1 MRCLSE
7 LRLPLRNFKKLA
19 HGLTKEHVKT
29 KSVSVMKNIF
39 ALLTTCILGLS
50 LSYGQLYSTSNGNI
64 TFYSHAPLEDIEAT
78 NKQVSCA
85 IELSKGQMAF
95 SMLMNAFQ
103 FEKALMQEHFNERY
117 VESHK
122 YPKATFAGNIEDIEK
137 VDLTKPGSYDVT
149 VSGKLT
155 IHGTTQTVSS
165 KGTLQISDDKT
176 LTANS
181 TFTINLEDYKVK
193 IPTMYIDNIS
203 ESIEIKVNAKLKPK
217 S

>member
-1 MRCLSE
+1 
-7 LRLPLRNFKKLA
+7 
-19 HGLTKEHVKT
+19 
-29 KSVSVMKNIF
+29 MKYLF
-39 ALLTTCILGLS
+39 ALLTTCILGLN
-50 LSYGQLYSTSNGNI
+50 LSYGQLYSTSNGEI

-85 IELSKGQMAF
+85 IDLSKGQMAF

-122 YPKATFAGNIEDIEK
+122 YPKATFAGNVEGIEK
-137 VDLTKPGSYDVT
+137 INLSKAGSYNVT

-155 IHGTTQTVSS
+155 IHGITQTVSS
-165 KGTLQISDDKT
+165 KGTVKISEDKT

-203 ESIEIKVNAKLKPK
+203 ESIKIKVNVKLKAK

>member
-1 MRCLSE
+1 
-7 LRLPLRNFKKLA
+7 
-19 HGLTKEHVKT
+19 
-29 KSVSVMKNIF
+29 MKYIF
-39 ALLTTCILGLS
+39 ALFTTCILGLS
-50 LSYGQLYSTSNGNI
+50 LSYGQLYSTSNGEI

-85 IELSKGQMAF
+85 IDLSKGQMAF

-122 YPKATFAGNIEDIEK
+122 YPKATFAGSIEDIEK
-137 VDLTKPGSYDVT
+137 IDLSKAGSYNVT
-149 VSGKLT
+149 VSGKLS
-155 IHGTTQTVSS
+155 IHGVTQTVSS
-165 KGTLQISDDKT
+165 KGTLKIGDDKT

-203 ESIEIKVNAKLKPK
+203 ESIEIKVKVKLKPK

>member
-1 MRCLSE
+1 
-7 LRLPLRNFKKLA
+7 
-19 HGLTKEHVKT
+19 
-29 KSVSVMKNIF
+29 MKYIF
-39 ALLTTCILGLS
+39 ALFTTCILGLS
-50 LSYGQLYSTSNGNI
+50 LSYGQLYSTSNGEI

-85 IELSKGQMAF
+85 IDLSKGQMAF

-122 YPKATFAGNIEDIEK
+122 YPKATFAGSIEDIDK
-137 VDLTKPGSYDVT
+137 MDLSKAGSYNVT
-149 VSGKLT
+149 VSGKLS
-155 IHGTTQTVSS
+155 IHGVTQTVSS
-165 KGTLQISDDKT
+165 KGTLKIGDDKT

-203 ESIEIKVNAKLKPK
+203 ESIEIKVKVKLKPK

>member
-1 MRCLSE
+1 
-7 LRLPLRNFKKLA
+7 
-19 HGLTKEHVKT
+19 
-29 KSVSVMKNIF
+29 MKNIF
-39 ALLTTCILGLS
+39 ALLTTCMLGLS
-50 LSYGQLYSTSNGNI
+50 LSYGQLYSTSNGEI

-85 IELSKGQMAF
+85 IDLSKGQMAF

-122 YPKATFAGNIEDIEK
+122 YPKATFAGSIEDIDK
-137 VDLTKPGSYDVT
+137 IDLSKAGSYNVT
-149 VSGKLT
+149 VSGKLS
-155 IHGTTQTVSS
+155 IHGVTQTVSS
-165 KGTLQISDDKT
+165 KGTLKIGDDKT

-203 ESIEIKVNAKLKPK
+203 ESIEIKVKVKLKPK

>member
-1 MRCLSE
+1 
-7 LRLPLRNFKKLA
+7 
-19 HGLTKEHVKT
+19 
-29 KSVSVMKNIF
+29 MKNIF

-64 TFYSHAPLEDIEAT
+64 TFYSYAPLEDIEAT

-165 KGTLQISDDKT
+165 KGTLQIGDDKT

-181 TFTINLEDYKVK
+181 TFTINLEDYKVNV
-193 IPTMYIDNIS
+193 PTMYIDNIS

>member
-1 MRCLSE
+1 
-7 LRLPLRNFKKLA
+7 
-19 HGLTKEHVKT
+19 
-29 KSVSVMKNIF
+29 MKNIF

-64 TFYSHAPLEDIEAT
+64 TFYSYAPLEDIEAT

-137 VDLTKPGSYDVT
+137 VDLNKPGSYDVT

-165 KGTLQISDDKT
+165 KGTLQIGDDKT

-181 TFTINLEDYKVK
+181 TFTINLEDYKVNV
-193 IPTMYIDNIS
+193 PTMYIDNIS

>member
-1 MRCLSE
+1 
-7 LRLPLRNFKKLA
+7 
-19 HGLTKEHVKT
+19 
-29 KSVSVMKNIF
+29 MKYIF
-39 ALLTTCILGLS
+39 ALFTTCILGLS
-50 LSYGQLYSTSNGNI
+50 LSYGQLYSTSNGEI

-85 IELSKGQMAF
+85 IDLSKGQMAF

-122 YPKATFAGNIEDIEK
+122 YPKATFAGSIEDIDK
-137 VDLTKPGSYDVT
+137 IDLSKAGSYNVT
-149 VSGKLT
+149 VSGKLS
-155 IHGTTQTVSS
+155 IHGVTQTVSS
-165 KGTLQISDDKT
+165 KGTLKIGDDKT

-203 ESIEIKVNAKLKPK
+203 ESIEIKVKVKLKPK

>member
-1 MRCLSE
+1 
-7 LRLPLRNFKKLA
+7 
-19 HGLTKEHVKT
+19 
-29 KSVSVMKNIF
+29 MKNIF
-39 ALLTTCILGLS
+39 ALLTTCMLGLS
-50 LSYGQLYSTSNGNI
+50 LSYGQLYSTSNGEI

-85 IELSKGQMAF
+85 IDLSKGQMAF

-122 YPKATFAGNIEDIEK
+122 YPKATFAGSIEDIDK
-137 VDLTKPGSYDVT
+137 IDLSKAGSYNVT
-149 VSGKLT
+149 VSGKLS
-155 IHGTTQTVSS
+155 IHGVTQTVSS
-165 KGTLQISDDKT
+165 KGTLKIGDDKT
-176 LTANS
+176 LTTNS

-203 ESIEIKVNAKLKPK
+203 ESIEIKVKVKLKPK

>member
-1 MRCLSE
+1 
-7 LRLPLRNFKKLA
+7 
-19 HGLTKEHVKT
+19 
-29 KSVSVMKNIF
+29 MKYIF
-39 ALLTTCILGLS
+39 VLFTTCILGLS
-50 LSYGQLYSTSNGNI
+50 LSYGQLYSTSNGEI

-85 IELSKGQMAF
+85 IDLSKGQMAF

-122 YPKATFAGNIEDIEK
+122 YPKATFAGSIEDIEK
-137 VDLTKPGSYDVT
+137 IDLSKAGSYNVT
-149 VSGKLT
+149 VSGKLS
-155 IHGTTQTVSS
+155 IHGVTQTVSS
-165 KGTLQISDDKT
+165 KGTLKIGDDKT

-203 ESIEIKVNAKLKPK
+203 ESIEIKVKVKLKPK

>member
-1 MRCLSE
+1 
-7 LRLPLRNFKKLA
+7 
-19 HGLTKEHVKT
+19 
-29 KSVSVMKNIF
+29 MKYIF

-50 LSYGQLYSTSNGNI
+50 LSYGQLYSTSNGEI

-85 IELSKGQMAF
+85 IDLSKGQMAF

-122 YPKATFAGNIEDIEK
+122 YPKATFAGSIEDLEKIELSK
-137 VDLTKPGSYDVT
+137 AGSYNVT

-155 IHGTTQTVSS
+155 IHGVTQTVSS
-165 KGTLQISDDKT
+165 KGTLKIGDDKT

-203 ESIEIKVNAKLKPK
+203 ESIEIKVKVKLKPK

>member
-1 MRCLSE
+1 
-7 LRLPLRNFKKLA
+7 
-19 HGLTKEHVKT
+19 
-29 KSVSVMKNIF
+29 MKYIF
-39 ALLTTCILGLS
+39 ALFTTCILGLS
-50 LSYGQLYSTSNGNI
+50 LSYGQLYSTSNGEI

-85 IELSKGQMAF
+85 IDLSKGQMAF

-122 YPKATFAGNIEDIEK
+122 YPKATFAGSIEDLEKIELSK
-137 VDLTKPGSYDVT
+137 AGSYNVT
-149 VSGKLT
+149 VSGKLS
-155 IHGTTQTVSS
+155 IHGVTQTVSS
-165 KGTLQISDDKT
+165 KGTLKIGDDKT

-203 ESIEIKVNAKLKPK
+203 ESIEIKVKVKLKPK

>member
-1 MRCLSE
+1 
-7 LRLPLRNFKKLA
+7 
-19 HGLTKEHVKT
+19 
-29 KSVSVMKNIF
+29 MKNIF
-39 ALLTTCILGLS
+39 ALLTTCILSLS
-50 LSYGQLYSTSNGNI
+50 LSYGQLYSTSNGEI

-85 IELSKGQMAF
+85 IDLSKGQMAF

-137 VDLTKPGSYDVT
+137 IDLSKPGSYDVT

-155 IHGTTQTVSS
+155 IHGVTQTASS
-165 KGTLQISDDKT
+165 KGTVKISDDKT

-203 ESIEIKVNAKLKPK
+203 ESIKIKVKVNLKPK

>member
-1 MRCLSE
+1 
-7 LRLPLRNFKKLA
+7 
-19 HGLTKEHVKT
+19 
-29 KSVSVMKNIF
+29 MKNIF
-39 ALLTTCILGLS
+39 ALLTTCMLGLS
-50 LSYGQLYSTSNGNI
+50 LSYGQLYSTSNGEI

-85 IELSKGQMAF
+85 IDLSKGQMAF

-122 YPKATFAGNIEDIEK
+122 YPKATFAGSIEDIDK
-137 VDLTKPGSYDVT
+137 IDLSKAGSYNVT
-149 VSGKLT
+149 VSGKLS
-155 IHGTTQTVSS
+155 IHGVTQTVSS
-165 KGTLQISDDKT
+165 KGTLKIGDDKT

-193 IPTMYIDNIS
+193 IPKMYIDNIS
-203 ESIEIKVNAKLKPK
+203 ESIEIKVKVKLKPK

>member
-1 MRCLSE
+1 
-7 LRLPLRNFKKLA
+7 
-19 HGLTKEHVKT
+19 
-29 KSVSVMKNIF
+29 MKNIF
-39 ALLTTCILGLS
+39 TLLTTCILSLS
-50 LSYGQLYSTSNGNI
+50 LSYGQLYSTSNGQI
-64 TFYSHAPLEDIEAT
+64 TFYSSAEDENIEAT

-85 IELSKGQMAF
+85 IDLSKGQMAF

-117 VESHK
+117 VESDK
-122 YPKATFAGNIEDIEK
+122 YPKATFAGNIQDIENINLSK
-137 VDLTKPGSYDVT
+137 AGSYDVT

-155 IHGTTQTVSS
+155 IHGITQTVSS
-165 KGTLQISDDKT
+165 KGTLKISDDKT

-193 IPTMYIDNIS
+193 IPTMYIKNIA
-203 ESIEIKVNAKLKPK
+203 ESIKIKVNAKLKPK

>member
-1 MRCLSE
+1 
-7 LRLPLRNFKKLA
+7 
-19 HGLTKEHVKT
+19 
-29 KSVSVMKNIF
+29 MKYIF
-39 ALLTTCILGLS
+39 ALFTTCILGLS
-50 LSYGQLYSTSNGNI
+50 QSYGQVYFTSNGEI
-64 TFYSHAPLEDIEAT
+64 TFHSSAEEEEIEAT

-85 IELSKGQMAF
+85 IDLSKGQMAF

-122 YPKATFAGNIEDIEK
+122 YPKATFAGSIEDLEKIELSK
-137 VDLTKPGSYDVT
+137 AGSYNVT

-155 IHGTTQTVSS
+155 IHGVTQTVSS
-165 KGTLQISDDKT
+165 KGTLKIGDDKT

-203 ESIEIKVNAKLKPK
+203 ESIEIKVKVKLKPK

>member
-1 MRCLSE
+1 
-7 LRLPLRNFKKLA
+7 
-19 HGLTKEHVKT
+19 
-29 KSVSVMKNIF
+29 MKYIF
-39 ALLTTCILGLS
+39 ALFTTCILGLS
-50 LSYGQLYSTSNGNI
+50 LSYGQLYSTSNGEI

-85 IELSKGQMAF
+85 IDLSKGQMAF

-117 VESHK
+117 VESHN
-122 YPKATFAGNIEDIEK
+122 YPKATFAGSIEDIDK
-137 VDLTKPGSYDVT
+137 IDLSKAGSYNVT
-149 VSGKLT
+149 VSGKLS
-155 IHGTTQTVSS
+155 IHGVTQTVSS
-165 KGTLQISDDKT
+165 KGTLKIGDDKT

-203 ESIEIKVNAKLKPK
+203 ESIEIKVM
-217 S
+217 

>member
-1 MRCLSE
+1 
-7 LRLPLRNFKKLA
+7 
-19 HGLTKEHVKT
+19 
-29 KSVSVMKNIF
+29 
-39 ALLTTCILGLS
+39 
-50 LSYGQLYSTSNGNI
+50 
-64 TFYSHAPLEDIEAT
+64 
-78 NKQVSCA
+78 
-85 IELSKGQMAF
+85 MAF

-122 YPKATFAGNIEDIEK
+122 YPKATFAGSIEDIEK
-137 VDLTKPGSYDVT
+137 IDLSKAGSYNVT
-149 VSGKLT
+149 VSGKLS
-155 IHGTTQTVSS
+155 IHGVTQTVSS
-165 KGTLQISDDKT
+165 KGTLKIGDDKT

-203 ESIEIKVNAKLKPK
+203 ESIEIKVKVKLKPK

>member
-1 MRCLSE
+1 
-7 LRLPLRNFKKLA
+7 
-19 HGLTKEHVKT
+19 
-29 KSVSVMKNIF
+29 MKYLF
-39 ALLTTCILGLS
+39 ALWTTCILGLS
-50 LSYGQLYSTSNGNI
+50 LSYGQLYSTSNGEI

-85 IELSKGQMAF
+85 IDLSKGQMAF

-122 YPKATFAGNIEDIEK
+122 YPKATFAGSIEDIEK
-137 VDLTKPGSYDVT
+137 IDLSKAGSYDVT

-155 IHGTTQTVSS
+155 IHGVTQTARS
-165 KGTLQISDDKT
+165 KGTLKISDDKT

-203 ESIEIKVNAKLKPK
+203 ESIKIKVKVKLKPK

>member
-1 MRCLSE
+1 
-7 LRLPLRNFKKLA
+7 
-19 HGLTKEHVKT
+19 
-29 KSVSVMKNIF
+29 MKNIF
-39 ALLTTCILGLS
+39 ALLTTGILGLS
-50 LSYGQLYSTSNGNI
+50 LSYGQLYSTSNGEI

-85 IELSKGQMAF
+85 IDLSKGQMAF

-122 YPKATFAGNIEDIEK
+122 YPKATFAGSIEDIDK
-137 VDLTKPGSYDVT
+137 MDLSKAGSYNVT
-149 VSGKLT
+149 VSGKLS
-155 IHGTTQTVSS
+155 IHGVTQTVSS
-165 KGTLQISDDKT
+165 KGTLKIGDDKT

-203 ESIEIKVNAKLKPK
+203 ESIEIKVKVKLKPK

>member
-1 MRCLSE
+1 M
-7 LRLPLRNFKKLA
+7 KK
-19 HGLTKEHVKT
+19 
-29 KSVSVMKNIF
+29 IF

-50 LSYGQLYSTSNGNI
+50 LSYGQLYSTSNGQI
-64 TFYSHAPLEDIEAT
+64 TFYSNAPLENIEAT

-85 IELSKGQMAF
+85 IDLSKGQMAF

-122 YPKATFAGNIEDIEK
+122 YPKATFAGNIKDIENI
-137 VDLTKPGSYDVT
+137 DLSKAGSYDVT

-155 IHGTTQTVSS
+155 IHGINQAVSS
-165 KGTLQISDDKT
+165 KGMLKVSDDKT
-176 LTANS
+176 LTAIS

-203 ESIEIKVNAKLKPK
+203 ESIQIKVNVKLKPK

>member
-1 MRCLSE
+1 
-7 LRLPLRNFKKLA
+7 
-19 HGLTKEHVKT
+19 
-29 KSVSVMKNIF
+29 MKYIF
-39 ALLTTCILGLS
+39 ALFTTCILGLS
-50 LSYGQLYSTSNGNI
+50 LSYGQLYSTSNGEI

-85 IELSKGQMAF
+85 IDLSKGQMAF

-122 YPKATFAGNIEDIEK
+122 YPKATFAGSIEDIEK
-137 VDLTKPGSYDVT
+137 IDLSKAGSYNVT
-149 VSGKLT
+149 VSGKLS
-155 IHGTTQTVSS
+155 IHGVTQTVSS
-165 KGTLQISDDKT
+165 KGTLKIGDDKT

-181 TFTINLEDYKVK
+181 TFIINLEDYKVK

-203 ESIEIKVNAKLKPK
+203 ESIEIKVKVKLKPK

>member
-1 MRCLSE
+1 
-7 LRLPLRNFKKLA
+7 
-19 HGLTKEHVKT
+19 
-29 KSVSVMKNIF
+29 MKYIF
-39 ALLTTCILGLS
+39 ALFTTCILGLS
-50 LSYGQLYSTSNGNI
+50 LSYGQLYSTSNGEI

-85 IELSKGQMAF
+85 IDLSKGQMAF

-122 YPKATFAGNIEDIEK
+122 YPKATFAGSIEDIDK
-137 VDLTKPGSYDVT
+137 IDLSKAGSYNVT
-149 VSGKLT
+149 VSGKLS
-155 IHGTTQTVSS
+155 IHGVTQTVSS
-165 KGTLQISDDKT
+165 KGTLKIGDDKT

-203 ESIEIKVNAKLKPK
+203 ESIEIKVKVKLKPK
-217 S
+217 T

>member
-1 MRCLSE
+1 M
-7 LRLPLRNFKKLA
+7 
-19 HGLTKEHVKT
+19 
-29 KSVSVMKNIF
+29 
-39 ALLTTCILGLS
+39 LGLS
-50 LSYGQLYSTSNGNI
+50 LSYGQLYSTSNGEI

-85 IELSKGQMAF
+85 IDLSKGQMAF

-122 YPKATFAGNIEDIEK
+122 YPKATFAGSIEDIDK
-137 VDLTKPGSYDVT
+137 IDLSKAGSYNVT
-149 VSGKLT
+149 VSGKLS
-155 IHGTTQTVSS
+155 IHGVTQTVSS
-165 KGTLQISDDKT
+165 KGTLKIGDDKT

-193 IPTMYIDNIS
+193 IPKMYIDNIS
-203 ESIEIKVNAKLKPK
+203 ESIEIKVKVKLKPK

>member
-1 MRCLSE
+1 
-7 LRLPLRNFKKLA
+7 
-19 HGLTKEHVKT
+19 
-29 KSVSVMKNIF
+29 MKNIF
-39 ALLTTCILGLS
+39 ALLTTLILSLS
-50 LSYGQLYSTSNGNI
+50 LSYGQLYYTSNGQI
-64 TFYSHAPLEDIEAT
+64 TFYSKAPLEDIEAK

-85 IELSKGQMAF
+85 IDFSKGQMAF

-122 YPKATFAGNIEDIEK
+122 FPKATFAGSIQDIENIN
-137 VDLTKPGSYDVT
+137 LSIAGSYSVT

-155 IHGTTQTVSS
+155 IHGVTQSVSS
-165 KGTLQISDDKT
+165 KGILKVSDDNSIR
-176 LTANS
+176 ANS
-181 TFTINLEDYKVK
+181 TFTINLEDYNVK

-203 ESIEIKVNAKLKPK
+203 ESIEIEVNVKLKPK